1 MNLPQLLP
9 FALLGTT
16 FAFAVVELGL
26 TGHIVSFFTQGNKE
40 YRYDPSRNG
49 YTSQT
54 VTIVVPPIL
63 AFILFNSIWTMLV
76 SVATAVIPWV
86 FRSKATAG
94 TALNKLIT
102 IGLLG
107 LYFVTTVFWL
117 ASFAAMAARST
128 YGAGKSDYVNA
139 IIAFAVLTWFLFCT
153 LTLAVVLGICGVLQ
167 CDLPGY
173 RPLGKQDSPA
183 PAPAPQ
189 NTQMDQVAT

>member
-1 MNLPQLLP
+1 MNLPPTVP

-26 TGHIVSFFTQGNKE
+26 TGYIVSLFTQG
-40 YRYDPSRNG
+40 YTGYLYDPWTNG

-54 VTIVVPPIL
+54 VRIVVSPIL

-86 FRSKATAG
+86 FRSKATVG
-94 TALNKLIT
+94 TGLNKLIT

-107 LYFVTTVFWL
+107 LYFVTMVFWL
-117 ASFAAMAARST
+117 ASFATVAARLS
-128 YGAGKSDYVNA
+128 YGAGESDYVNV
-139 IIAFAVLTWFLFCT
+139 IIAFAVLIWLLFCT
-153 LTLAVVLGICGVLQ
+153 LTIVVVLGICGVFQ

-183 PAPAPQ
+183 PAPQ
-189 NTQMDQVAT
+189 NTQMDEVAT